1 MIFPF
6 YFILVVLIYVLA
18 LPLLLFASLKKK
30 YKYSLPARFFLFKNR
45 SFKEDKIWFHACSL
59 GEVNSLKSIIKE
71 LDTKDINISVITKT
85 GFDSAK
91 QIEGVDVRFLPYE
104 LFLPFWIRRQK
115 VLVVTEAELWPFLFI
130 FSKLNDTKTIL
141 LNARISDNSYS
152 SYRKFTFFYRWIF
165 SHIDKVFAQSEIDKK
180 RLEELGASEVEI
192 NGNIKTITTP
202 ITTKE
207 YKKPKKKIVTL
218 ASTHEGEEELLL
230 NKIALQEDQSL
241 VVVPRH
247 PERFGK
253 VNEFI
258 SKYAKEKNKTY
269 SKLSEDDSFEADITL
284 CDKMG
289 ELVNIY
295 AVSDV
300 TYLCGSFVEGVGG
313 HNPLEPAHFNNK
325 IISGKFFFN
334 QKPLFK
340 LVDNIKVIKNE
351 EISDISYDELE
362 ASAVKYKGDIKP
374 LLEEIKE

>member
-218 ASTHEGEEELLL
+218 ASAHEGEEELLL